1 VPQIKMTS
9 VENAGRIMLDG
20 IEAGK
25 ARVFVG
31 NDAKI
36 MDVLVRLMPVKA
48 SELIA
53 KQMTG
58 LLKD

>member
-1 VPQIKMTS
+1 MI
-9 VENAGRIMLDG
+9 DG

-31 NDAKI
+31 NDAKM
-36 MDVLVRLMPVKA
+36 MDRLVRLMPVKA
-48 SELIA
+48 AELIA
-53 KQMTG
+53 KQMAG